1 MNIQILP
8 NWCKKIG
15 ILIFITFAILAGSD
29 GFRAGWNSVRDTS
42 PYDKQAKSTL
52 NNHGDTIQG
61 ETKPETH
68 YFYFGKET
76 THLFNIISMVGLFI
90 YILSKEKIEDDYINK
105 LRADSFQLSIL
116 IFLLVSLGIYVFQAN
131 LNMPV
136 DYFLFPYMILFL
148 IIFSIKKRVY

>member
-29 GFRAGWNSVRDTS
+29 GFIDGYNEGKNSSPLDQIELAPDERKYTS
-42 PYDKQAKSTL
+42 QP
-52 NNHGDTIQG
+52 H
-61 ETKPETH
+61 ETSEV
-68 YFYFGKET
+68 FSDYFGNELM
-76 THLFNIISMVGLFI
+76 HVFNILSIIGLII
-90 YILSKEKIEDDYINK
+90 YMISKEQIEDDYINK

-116 IFLLVSLGIYVFQAN
+116 IFLLVSLGIYAFQGN
-131 LNMPV
+131 LNMPL
-136 DYFLFPYMILFL
+136 DYFLFLYMMLFL

>member
-8 NWCKKIG
+8 NWYKKIG

-29 GFRAGWNSVRDTS
+29 DFRAGWNSVEYTS
-42 PYDKQAKSTL
+42 PYKSPL
-52 NNHGDTIQG
+52 NNHEDTTQG

-68 YFYFGKET
+68 HFYFGKET
-76 THLFNIISMVGLFI
+76 THLFSILSIAGLFI
-90 YILSKEKIEDDYINK
+90 YMLSKEKIEDDYINK

-116 IFLLVSLGIYVFQAN
+116 IFLLVSLGIYAFQGN
-131 LNMPV
+131 LNMPL
-136 DYFLFPYMILFL
+136 DYFLFLYMMLFL